1 MLTQLINGH
10 ILTPQGWLKDGS
22 VLINDG
28 KILEVTNSDL
38 AVIGATVIDAKG
50 MYIVPGFISMHSHG
64 GAGHDFTEATP
75 EAFEAIVQAH
85 LKHGATSIFPT
96 LSSTTF
102 DVLRQAAT
110 TCEEIMARPD
120 STVLGLHIEGPYLSE
135 RMAGKQW
142 GEYLKAPDPEEYIP
156 FLEST
161 RCVRRWDISP
171 ELPGAH
177 DFARYTSGRGILTAI
192 THTEA
197 EYPEIKAAFEAGFT
211 HAAHFYNAMPGFHK
225 RREYKYEGT
234 VESVYLIDGMTVEVI
249 ADGVHLPA
257 TILKL
262 VYKLKGVENT
272 CLVTDALKY
281 AAYDGPMD
289 DPRYVIEDGVCKLAD
304 HLTIAGSIASMDR
317 LVQVMVQKAGIPL
330 ADAVRMASETP
341 ARRGRP
347 QGHTPERKG
356 CGHRHPG
363 QGRERPLRI
372 LSRKYRGRYEH
383 DDTLKRRELTSQQIG

>member
-1 MLTQLINGH
+1 MLTQIINGH

-22 VLINDG
+22 VLIDDG

-38 AVIGATVIDAKG
+38 AVIGAKVIDAKG
-50 MYIVPGFISMHSHG
+50 MYIVPGFVSMHSHG
-64 GAGHDFTEATP
+64 GGGHDFTEATP
-75 EAFEAIVQAH
+75 EAFQTIAQAH
-85 LKHGATSIFPT
+85 LKHGATSMLPT
-96 LSSTTF
+96 LSSSTF
-102 DVLRQAAT
+102 DVLRQAVG
-110 TCEEIMARPD
+110 TCEALMQQPGSNIQ
-120 STVLGLHIEGPYLSE
+120 GLHIEGPYLN
-135 RMAGKQW
+135 RKMAGAQW
-142 GEYLKAPDPEEYIP
+142 GDFLKDPDPEEYVP
-156 FLEST
+156 LLEST
-161 RCVRRWDISP
+161 RCIKRWDISP

-177 DFARYTSGRGILTAI
+177 DFARYASSHGILTAI

-234 VESVYLIDGMTVEVI
+234 VESVYLMDNMTVEVI

-262 VYKLKGVENT
+262 VYKLKGVEKT

-281 AAYDGPMD
+281 AAYEGKAID

-304 HLTIAGSIASMDR
+304 HQTLAGSIASMDK
-317 LVQVMVQKAGIPL
+317 LVQTMVKKAGIPL

-341 ARRGRP
+341 ARVIGLSD
-347 QGHTPERKG
+347 RKG
-356 CGHRHPG
+356 TLQKGKDADVV
-363 QGRERPLRI
+363 I
-372 LSRKYRGRYEH
+372 LDKDVNVRCVFSYGTIVEGTNTMIH
-383 DDTLKRRELTSQQIG
+383 